1 MCCYGFNRALALINV
16 AAFTTMG
23 GIVVASHRR
32 ARLAVAGAL
41 VAGVVAG
48 LLVYGVRD
56 AYPTTRV
63 LQESGLAWVASDQ
76 IGSLT
81 LLDGVAGQSVVN
93 VPVAR
98 ADGDPLLA
106 GQAGT
111 TGFALDQA
119 TGQLTRVSGSS
130 YTPLTIGGP
139 PGGDNVLLTGTD
151 TAYVVDAD
159 RSSVSGYDLAT
170 LQQAGDWRPFAQ
182 GQSDD
187 VAVVGSSG
195 RLWVL
200 DQGTG
205 QLTWFAAA
213 TSGLG
218 ARTFTPGDATLIL
231 ADGEPVVVDTGT
243 HSAYLIGPDGS
254 PAARLTLGAG
264 TGSGVRVSGAAAQQA
279 LVVTDSTLGTYQ
291 SCAFTLGTCG
301 PARHAEFGGDTLG
314 PAVTA
319 DGRVFVPDYTTGTVW
334 VLDPGG
340 AAQPVHTGAL
350 TSPGSFDL
358 FDRNGLVFYNDPRTS
373 QAGVIAPNGAPEP
386 IVKYSSVAKTTMASP
401 SARPAPTS
409 ASPTT
414 PAPRPT
420 TTVPGPAP
428 SGPHSR
434 TPAPKPSPTPVPT
447 PAPTGGTPA
456 YCSPGPATPEYTL
469 YDPLSTGVYGVAF
482 TSDTT
487 LAAGDLNSSSY
498 LWDISGSAPYKT
510 LTGTSGQ
517 GIFGI
522 AYSPAGTLLAANAL
536 IHPGYS
542 EGSVLLWNTSTGK
555 LVTTMANLAVGAPV
569 VFSPDGSTL
578 AAAGSNGNIY
588 LWSTRTDQL
597 TLTIPD
603 EDSDPDYGLAYS
615 PVTGLLA
622 AANGDGI
629 TYVWNPRQGGL
640 VTSFRDPHS
649 AGVHS
654 VAYSP
659 DGSILA
665 TGDNNGN
672 VYLWN
677 VSTGDLILTLYG
689 VQGGAVHSVAFSS
702 RTGIL
707 AATINDTK
715 DNSKDAICVWDTAGK
730 LLSAFQDPATMCAT
744 MLAFSPDGG
753 ALAVGDENAHTYI
766 WNVSQLGS

>member
-1 MCCYGFNRALALINV
+1 MV
-16 AAFTTMG
+16 AAVM
-23 GIVVASHRR
+23 
-32 ARLAVAGAL
+32 
-41 VAGVVAG
+41 AG
-48 LLVYGVRD
+48 LLVYGIRD

-93 VPVAR
+93 VPVAH

-106 GQAGT
+106 GQAGA

-130 YTPLTIGGP
+130 YTPLTVGGP
-139 PGGDNVLLTGTD
+139 PGGEDQSLALLIGTE
-151 TAYVVDAD
+151 TAFVVDPD
-159 RSSVSGYDLAT
+159 QSSVSGYDLAT
-170 LQQAGDWRPFAQ
+170 LQQADDSRPFAQ
-182 GQSDD
+182 GRSDD
-187 VAVVGSSG
+187 VAVVSASG
-195 RLWVL
+195 RLWVI

-205 QLTWFAAA
+205 QLSWFTSAA
-213 TSGLG
+213 SGLG
-218 ARTFTPGDATLIL
+218 TQTFTPGSATLIL

-243 HSAYLIGPDGS
+243 RRAYLIGPDGF
-254 PAARLTLGAG
+254 PVARLTLGAD
-264 TGSGVRVSGAAAQQA
+264 TGSGIRVSGAAAQQA
-279 LVVTDSTLGTYQ
+279 LVITDSTLGTYQ
-291 SCAFTLGTCG
+291 SCTFALGTCG
-301 PARHAEFGGDTLG
+301 LARHTGFSGDTLG

-340 AAQPVHTGAL
+340 AARPVHTGVL

-358 FDRNGLVFYNDPRTS
+358 FDRNGLVFYNDPHTS
-373 QAGVIAPNGAPEP
+373 QAGVIAPDGTPEP
-386 IVKYSSVAKTTMASP
+386 IVKYSSAAKATTSSP
-401 SARPAPTS
+401 SARSAPTN
-409 ASPTT
+409 ASTTT

-420 TTVPGPAP
+420 TTVPGPVP
-428 SGPHSR
+428 SGPHSG
-434 TPAPKPSPTPVPT
+434 TPAPKPSPTPSPT
-447 PAPTGGTPA
+447 PVPSGGTPA
-456 YCSPGPATPEYTL
+456 YCSPGPATTTPEYTL
-469 YDPLSTGVYGVAF
+469 YDPMSTGVYGVAF
-482 TSDTT
+482 TSDST
-487 LAAGDLNSSSY
+487 LAVGDLNSSGY
-498 LWDISGSAPYKT
+498 LWDISGSAPYET

-522 AYSPAGTLLAANAL
+522 AYSPADTLLAANAL
-536 IHPGYS
+536 IDPGYS
-542 EGSVLLWNTSTGK
+542 KGSVLLWDMSTGK
-555 LVTTMANLAVGAPV
+555 LVTTMTNPPDLAVGAPV

-578 AAAGSNGNIY
+578 AAADSNGNIY
-588 LWSTRTDQL
+588 LWSTRTDRL

-603 EDSDPDYGLAYS
+603 EDSDPDYGIAYS
-615 PVTGLLA
+615 PVTGFLA
-622 AANGDGI
+622 AANGDGT
-629 TYVWNPRQGGL
+629 TYLWNTRQGSL

-649 AGVHS
+649 DGVHA
-654 VAYSP
+654 VAFSP
-659 DGSILA
+659 DGGIMA

-677 VSTGDLILTLYG
+677 VSTGTLILTLYG
-689 VQGGAVHSVAFSS
+689 VRGGAVHSVAFSS

-730 LLSAFQDPATMCAT
+730 LLSAFRDPGTMCAT
-744 MLAFSPDGG
+744 MLAFSPDGS

-766 WNVSQLGS
+766 WNVNQLSS